1 MAISQAYERGLLKP
15 WSRGEESLRV
25 AHETMTNR
33 IAKRQTRVQLW
44 PSGHCGATGA
54 AASINSLQRLTK
66 LERFEIQAFVS
77 L

>member
-1 MAISQAYERGLLKP
+1 MAISQAYERGGLLKP

-33 IAKRQTRVQLW
+33 VAKLEFHFGPVV
-44 PSGHCGATGA
+44 GATGA

-66 LERFEIQAFVS
+66 LERFEIQALVS